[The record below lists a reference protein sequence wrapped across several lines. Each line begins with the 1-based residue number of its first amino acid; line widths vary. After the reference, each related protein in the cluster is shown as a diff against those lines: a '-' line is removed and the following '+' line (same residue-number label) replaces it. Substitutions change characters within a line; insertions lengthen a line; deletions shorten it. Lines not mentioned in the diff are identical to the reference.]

1 MYPGMLHGAQ
11 LSWNGKQVDENTLGQ
26 AIDCWV
32 YRSTDSQIGKA
43 LLEMG
48 KLDQVMDSYIPNSS
62 MHWTLLF
69 GFHEERFREFFKE
82 HATAEKLNRG
92 LEYLEQ
98 VEGAIPTS
106 TRNQSVQQSLEEIRL
121 GMQMTR
127 VALGRGNALLQ
138 RKEFTVPHRKE
149 MVGEFERLWRLRAR
163 QGGLREASELLLNAL
178 N

>member
-1 MYPGMLHGAQ
+1 
-11 LSWNGKQVDENTLGQ
+11 
-26 AIDCWV
+26 
-32 YRSTDSQIGKA
+32 
-43 LLEMG
+43 
-48 KLDQVMDSYIPNSS
+48 MDSYIPNSS

-69 GFHEERFREFFKE
+69 GYHEDRFGEFFQE

-106 TRNQSVQQSLEEIRL
+106 TSTPSVQQSLEEIRL
-121 GMQMTR
+121 GLKMTR
-127 VALGRGNALLQ
+127 VSLVRSNALLQ
-138 RKEFTVPHRKE
+138 EKEYTVPQREE

-163 QGGLREASELLLNAL
+163 EGGLREASELLRDAL